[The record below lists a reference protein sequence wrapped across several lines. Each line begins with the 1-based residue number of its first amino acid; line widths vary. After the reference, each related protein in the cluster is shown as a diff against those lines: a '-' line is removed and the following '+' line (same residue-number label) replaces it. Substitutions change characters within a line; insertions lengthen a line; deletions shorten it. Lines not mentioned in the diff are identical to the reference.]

1 MSRLIEIL
9 HLVRKYFD
17 SLKKLHKNDER
28 FTVMKE
34 ACHNP
39 VFICILQFS
48 LCVVNDLEPF
58 LKLFQSERPL
68 IFFLY
73 EKLKEMLIGLMMHFV
88 KPDVL
93 VSANSGCKLL
103 KLDLKNESN
112 LLSTSSVK
120 VGFGTGTEL
129 KKLKTLK
136 HTKISQF
143 QGNARKL
150 LIKLIEKIRKH
161 SPLAFHL
168 THCLSALSPTQIVSV
183 KHTTL
188 ETRF

>member
-1 MSRLIEIL
+1 ML
-9 HLVRKYFD
+9 
-17 SLKKLHKNDER
+17 
-28 FTVMKE
+28 KE

-39 VFICILQFS
+39 VFICILPFS
-48 LCVVNDLEPF
+48 LCIVNDLEPF

-68 IFFLY
+68 TFFLY
-73 EKLKEMLIGLMMHFV
+73 EKLKEMMSALMMRFV
-88 KPDVL
+88 KPDL
-93 VSANSGCKLL
+93 LTSANSRYKLS

-120 VGFGTGTEL
+120 VGFGASTEL
-129 KKLKTLK
+129 KKLKTVQ
-136 HTKISQF
+136 HTKICQF

-150 LIKLIEKIRKH
+150 LIKLIEKMRKRL
-161 SPLAFHL
+161 PLAFKM
-168 THCLSALSPTQIVSV
+168 THSLSALSPTQIVSV